1 MVTSDILFLQFLF
14 FKQIQKHMTYNFLK
28 CKFAAHQLH
37 LIKTFFFMK
46 EPILRRC
53 WLYNKF
59 DSDTHKGISS
69 YFNIIVFSQSDK
81 ADILSELKL

>member
-1 MVTSDILFLQFLF
+1 
-14 FKQIQKHMTYNFLK
+14 
-28 CKFAAHQLH
+28 
-37 LIKTFFFMK
+37 MK

-81 ADILSELKL
+81 TNTNELNNVFSKL

>member
-1 MVTSDILFLQFLF
+1 
-14 FKQIQKHMTYNFLK
+14 
-28 CKFAAHQLH
+28 
-37 LIKTFFFMK
+37 MK

-81 ADILSELKL
+81 TNTPNGLNNVFSKLYRLQGLAGPCSHTSMVVTRFLQSVMVNIFSI